1 MNYDTQMFIERAIL
15 KALKENPNYQAI
27 ADEGIVT
34 ITLDYGSVKVSD
46 HDE

>member
-1 MNYDTQMFIERAIL
+1 MNYDTQMFIEKAIQ
-15 KALKENPNYQAI
+15 KALQENPNYQAVS
-27 ADEGIVT
+27 DEGLVS